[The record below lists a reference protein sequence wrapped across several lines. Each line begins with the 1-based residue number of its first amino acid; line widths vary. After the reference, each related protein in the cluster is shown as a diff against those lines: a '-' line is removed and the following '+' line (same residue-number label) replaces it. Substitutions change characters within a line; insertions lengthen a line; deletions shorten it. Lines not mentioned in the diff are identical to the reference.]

1 MTMDLTDMGGYG
13 LGHWLAFVVMVALV
27 LYPTGRILGRI
38 GFSPFWSI
46 LALVPLANLVALWI
60 LAFVGWPGSNS
71 VRQRLS

>member
-1 MTMDLTDMGGYG
+1 MMMDWTDMGGYG

-46 LALVPLANLVALWI
+46 LALVPIANLAALWI
-60 LAFVGWPGSNS
+60 LAFVDWPEK
-71 VRQRLS
+71 